1 MAKFHKADEEFQVN
15 SSYIGVEV
23 DPGKYP
29 TGWEGDFKIRCF
41 NKSDSIFIK
50 GDKYI
55 YKCTGETIKY
65 NGNTFWQFVCIDDL
79 NVVVWFVDNNAQ
91 SPDKLAMT
99 VGDDLHYLEIVDGEV
114 VSDNVQ
120 DHILN
125 VNLQEN
131 IEQGV
136 FINRVEAWTNSYGVG
151 NIEQTNPRYG
161 MTGIYTYRVNGNLIG
176 VFDYT
181 EDVSF
186 SADVTGDPK
195 YDPENPNFVYWS
207 VPDNTLIPA
216 TSFKNNVLLS
226 DVFESVLTIKQW
238 NIDSLYPKV
247 GTPFYMNLAMTGPA
261 GVNKVKQIYEEENP
275 VACECKWSVTRERW
289 TLAFTMNGVYVAET
303 HIPRYMFLR
312 FSQDVWI
319 TEE

>member
-1 MAKFHKADEEFQVN
+1 MAKFHKANEEFQVN

-29 TGWEGDFKIRCF
+29 TGWEGNFKIRCF

-55 YKCTGETIKY
+55 YMCTGETIKY
-65 NGNTFWQFVCIDDL
+65 DGDTFWQFVCIDDL
-79 NVVVWFVDNNAQ
+79 NAVVWFVDNNAQ

-99 VGDDLHYLEIVDGEV
+99 VGDDLYYLKIVDGEV

-120 DHILN
+120 EQISN
-125 VNLQEN
+125 VDLQEN
-131 IEQGV
+131 IKQGV
-136 FINRVEAWTNSYGVG
+136 FIGRNQGWMDSYGVG

-161 MTGIYTYRVNGNLIG
+161 MTGIYKFSVNNELIG

-186 SADVTGDPK
+186 SADVTGEPE
-195 YDPENPNFVYWS
+195 YDPENPSFVSWP
-207 VPDNTLIPA
+207 VPKDVEIPA
-216 TSFKNNVLLS
+216 TIFENKVLLT
-226 DVFESVLTIKQW
+226 DAFESILTIKQW
-238 NIDSLYPKV
+238 DIDSLYPKAAA
-247 GTPFYMNLAMTGPA
+247 PFYMNLPTASPA
-261 GVNKVKQIYEEENP
+261 GPNTVRQIYEEENP
-275 VACECKWSVTRERW
+275 VACEVEWSVTRERW
-289 TLAFTMNGVYVAET
+289 TLAFTMDGVYVAET
-303 HIPRYMFLR
+303 NIPRYMFLR